1 MESAIKRISLD
12 EHWTKFVEDA
22 VEDGRFRS
30 AEDVVTAGLRLIEE
44 RDGRLQA
51 LRAKVTGA
59 IAEGGA
65 VSEPELD
72 ALLTDR
78 AEALLREGM

>member
-1 MESAIKRISLD
+1 MKRISLD

-59 IAEGGA
+59 ITEGGA

-72 ALLTDR
+72 ALLADR
-78 AEALLREGM
+78 AKALLREGL

>member
-1 MESAIKRISLD
+1 MESAMKRISLD

-72 ALLTDR
+72 ALLADR
-78 AEALLREGM
+78 AEALLREGL

>member
-1 MESAIKRISLD
+1 MKRISLD

-22 VEDGRFRS
+22 VQDGRFRS

-59 IAEGGA
+59 IVEGDA

-72 ALLTDR
+72 ALLADR
-78 AEALLREGM
+78 AEALLREGL

>member
-1 MESAIKRISLD
+1 M
-12 EHWTKFVEDA
+12 EDA